1 MWGPWRELTICIR
14 GGKDNHLFLMKWI
27 IDFVVL
33 RDKEH
38 TLAIQQ
44 SCWGNSYLGFLPPHE
59 RPLEELIF
67 IFIHILAQGQS
78 ILFHHNVILAVRGH
92 CVVGVAVEAS
102 TTSLRDLIC
111 KERSLHLM
119 EISLK
124 SVIEL
129 NCRFW

>member
-1 MWGPWRELTICIR
+1 
-14 GGKDNHLFLMKWI
+14 MKWI

-38 TLAIQQ
+38 TPAVQQ
-44 SCWGNSYLGFLPPHE
+44 SCWRNLCLGFLPPHE
-59 RPLEELIF
+59 TPLEELIF
-67 IFIHILAQGQS
+67 SFLHILAQGQI
-78 ILFHHNVILAVRGH
+78 ILFHHNVILAARRH

-111 KERSLHLM
+111 RERSLHLV
-119 EISLK
+119 EISLR

-129 NCRFW
+129 ICRFWQQDKLSPIFISIVPSIYYVILE